1 MGIQRK
7 TANITVAIA
16 TLMMFWSVPI
26 AHAQSSISQGFNTE
40 ENLAPG
46 TIVSQKQGEDTVKSA
61 TLNDSNALIGVASSQ
76 SLVELSS
83 GAKQAQVV
91 TSGTTKAL
99 VSDIN
104 GEIRAGDKIAIS
116 PLEGIGMKAIKNGYV
131 IGTAVADFSEAKD
144 VTSRQIADK
153 TGKKNTVKIG
163 SIPIQVNV
171 SYFEDIDVNKS
182 ILPEFILNIAR
193 SVSGKEVSVLR
204 VLVALLVLVV
214 GIISIGI
221 LLYSSVRSSIISIG
235 RNPLAASAVNKSL
248 LQVAFLSLGVL
259 LIMLSAA
266 YLILVV

>member
-16 TLMMFWSVPI
+16 TLTMFLFVPF
-26 AHAQSSISQGFNTE
+26 AQAQASISQGFNTDE
-40 ENLAPG
+40 DLAPG
-46 TIVSQKQGEDTVKSA
+46 TIVSQKQGKGTVQSA
-61 TLNDSNALIGVASSQ
+61 TLNDSGSLIGVASSQ
-76 SLVELSS
+76 SLIELSGGS
-83 GAKQAQVV
+83 KQAQVV

-104 GEIRAGDKIAIS
+104 GDIRAGDKITIS
-116 PLEGIGMKAIKNGYV
+116 PLEGIGMKAVQSGYV
-131 IGTAVADFSEAKD
+131 IGTAVEDFSSAND
-144 VTSRQIADK
+144 VTSKQITDK
-153 TGKKNTVKIG
+153 NGKKNTVKIG

-204 VLVALLVLVV
+204 VLIALVVLVV
-214 GIISIGI
+214 GIISIGV

-259 LIMLSAA
+259 LIMLSAV
-266 YLILVV
+266 YLILIV

>member
-1 MGIQRK
+1 MGITRR

-16 TLMMFWSVPI
+16 TLMMFLSVPL
-26 AHAQSSISQGFNTE
+26 AQAQSSISQGFNTNE
-40 ENLAPG
+40 ALAPG
-46 TIVSQKQGEDTVKSA
+46 TIVSQKKGEETVERA
-61 TLNDSNALIGVASSQ
+61 TLNDSSSLIGVASSQ

-104 GEIRAGDKIAIS
+104 GEIRAGDKITIS
-116 PLEGIGMKAIKNGYV
+116 PLEGIGMKAMQSGYV
-131 IGTAVADFSEAKD
+131 IGTAVADFSEADD
-144 VTSRQIADK
+144 VTSKQVTDK
-153 TGKKNTVKIG
+153 SGKENTIQIG

-182 ILPEFILNIAR
+182 ILPEFVLTLAR
-193 SVSGKEVSVLR
+193 SITGKEVSVLR
-204 VLVALLVLVV
+204 ILIALVVLVV
-214 GIISIGI
+214 GIISIGV

-259 LIMLSAA
+259 LIMLSAV
-266 YLILVV
+266 YLILIV